1 MRGNIVKRPQ
11 AVNAPQQLG
20 KRAQNQSLMIGSD
33 GLILADIGAGC
44 DLILLAFFPDM
55 GLAYLRTCSDSASM
69 KCASS
74 MVSTPRSRA
83 FWSLDPALSP

>member
-33 GLILADIGAGC
+33 GLILADFGRR
-44 DLILLAFFPDM
+44 L
-55 GLAYLRTCSDSASM
+55 
-69 KCASS
+69 
-74 MVSTPRSRA
+74 
-83 FWSLDPALSP
+83 